1 VIVLL
6 GDSRL
11 EFGGSE
17 YLKVTERGIAGVPP
31 DVDLKAE
38 KALQQLLV
46 AGARERLLRSAH
58 DCAEGGLAVT
68 LAECSFGTGGIG
80 STVNLSAA
88 DAPAAW
94 TSVATLFSESASRVV
109 VSVARG
115 HLAVLLEHAKAL
127 GVPAREIG
135 TAGMGRINVSING
148 QSVIDVAVSEAE
160 AIWDT
165 ALEKY
170 FKQRAA

>member
-1 VIVLL
+1 M
-6 GDSRL
+6 
-11 EFGGSE
+11 
-17 YLKVTERGIAGVPP
+17 PP

-46 AGARERLLRSAH
+46 ALAREGLLRSAH

-68 LAECSFGTGGIG
+68 LAECAFGTGGVGLRVDRSRRRCSGRMGIG
-80 STVNLSAA
+80 R
-88 DAPAAW
+88 DA
-94 TSVATLFSESASRVV
+94 VFGDRRRASSSRWR
-109 VSVARG
+109 ARQLG
-115 HLAVLLEHAKAL
+115 ALLDRARAL

-135 TAGMGRINVSING
+135 ATGTGRISVSING
-148 QSVIDVAVSEAE
+148 QGVIDIARHRGRG
-160 AIWDT
+160 IWDG